1 MWMDIYIG
9 NFPAS
14 VKKRCMYSNEQKENN
29 RRRKEEKWMKN
40 QRIPEHKLNFTG
52 EVSEALENIINIET
66 QDTTSKEKVEVKQT
80 NFEENK

>member
-29 RRRKEEKWMKN
+29 RRRKEEK
-40 QRIPEHKLNFTG
+40 I
-52 EVSEALENIINIET
+52 
-66 QDTTSKEKVEVKQT
+66 DEKST
-80 NFEENK
+80 NSRT